1 MLDKIKSFIV
11 LLALATATQVAAQS
25 TPEFSFVLYVTDA
38 LGNRDSIVLGYDATA
53 TDTADALFGDSNIAN
68 TAIDSVLD
76 LRIIR
81 RESFLSLDYQSK
93 NAIFKYS
100 CDSAFDINN
109 GRSTAFLMLRAKQYP
124 VTFSWNIQ
132 QFLGANNA
140 CHRGSFLTSSEI
152 IMQYANLN
160 IPSTFNTMLSNSGS
174 YTTNYAASYIDYT
187 TTMLNHGRVD
197 TVFLMPFGFLDTA
210 IEVGIDERRIAESL
224 LVYPNP
230 AKSYADV
237 VVPTTAGEIAAVL
250 VFDVQ
255 GQQISLPY
263 SQAGERLSLNTSELA
278 AGFYFCRLQAERKT
292 YQFRFVK
299 E

>member
-11 LLALATATQVAAQS
+11 LLALAIANQVAAQN

-38 LGNRDSIVLGYDATA
+38 LGNRDSVILGYDATA

-76 LRIIR
+76 LR
-81 RESFLSLDYQSK
+81 LTDYYNPLDYQSE

-100 CDSAFDINN
+100 CDSTFDRND
-109 GRSTAFLMLRAKQYP
+109 GRGLAYLLLRAKNYP
-124 VTFSWNIQ
+124 ITFSWNIQ
-132 QFLGANNA
+132 QFLGSNNA
-140 CHRGSFLTSSEI
+140 CHRGSVIAASRI
-152 IMQYANLN
+152 DMQYANLN
-160 IPSTFNTMLSNSGS
+160 IPSMFNCILSYSGS
-174 YTTNYAASYIDYT
+174 YYTNYLPLNIDYT
-187 TTMLNHGRVD
+187 TTMLNHGRID
-197 TVFLMPFGFLDTA
+197 TVFLMPFGFLDTF
-210 IEVGIDERRIAESL
+210 IQVGIQESRIAESL
-224 LVYPNP
+224 AVYPNP

-263 SQAGERLSLNTSELA
+263 SVAGERISFDTSELA

-292 YQFRFVK
+292 YQFNFMK

>member
-1 MLDKIKSFIV
+1 MRHKITSLIA
-11 LLALATATQVAAQS
+11 LLALVTATQATAQS

-53 TDTADALFGDSNIAN
+53 TDTADAIFGDTNIAN
-68 TAIDSVLD
+68 TPIDSVLD
-76 LRIIR
+76 LR
-81 RESFLSLDYQSK
+81 LTDYYTPLDYQSE

-100 CDSAFDINN
+100 CDSAFNRND
-109 GRSTAFLMLRAKQYP
+109 GRGLGYLMLRAKNYP

-132 QFLGANNA
+132 QFLGANNT
-140 CHRGSFLTSSEI
+140 CHRGTVIADSRIYL
-152 IMQYANLN
+152 QYANLN
-160 IPSTFNTMLSNSGS
+160 IQGTFHNILSFSGS

-187 TTMLNHGRVD
+187 TTTLNHGRID

-210 IEVGIDERRIAESL
+210 IQVGIQESRMAEPL
-224 LVYPNP
+224 AVYPNP
-230 AKSYADV
+230 AKTYAEV
-237 VVPTTAGEIAAVL
+237 VVPAAAGEIGAVL
-250 VFDVQ
+250 IFDVQ

-263 SQAGERLSLNTSELA
+263 SVAGERLSLNTSELA

>member
-76 LRIIR
+76 LRVTGLF
-81 RESFLSLDYQSK
+81 SPLDYQSK
-93 NAIFKYS
+93 NAILKYT
-100 CDSAFDINN
+100 CDSSLTINDARN
-109 GRSTAFLMLRAKQYP
+109 VDYLLIRAKNYP

-140 CHRGSFLTSSEI
+140 CHRGSFIVSSNI

-210 IEVGIDERRIAESL
+210 IQVGIQESRIAESL

-292 YQFRFVK
+292 YQFNFVK